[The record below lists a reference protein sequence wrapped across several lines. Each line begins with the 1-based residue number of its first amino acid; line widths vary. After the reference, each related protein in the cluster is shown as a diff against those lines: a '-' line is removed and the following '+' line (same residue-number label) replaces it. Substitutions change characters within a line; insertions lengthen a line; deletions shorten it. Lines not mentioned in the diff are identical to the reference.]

1 MIRVTHLIT
10 SLDAGGAEQILY
22 RVCTS
27 DTNAIHTVIS
37 LRDEG
42 VYGAPLREHGIHV
55 HTLDLKPGRLSWSA
69 VKKLHTI
76 LTQNPP
82 DVLQT
87 WMYHAE
93 FLGSLVG
100 WWAGVGHIVW
110 SIHNTDLVPG
120 QSSRLTI
127 LISKI
132 NAWLSHRIPDKI
144 IACGAQARL
153 AHIRQGYDPGRFVVV
168 PNGYDLSV
176 FRPDSSTGKRLRA
189 ELGIAD
195 SEILTGTVARID
207 PMKDH
212 RTLIAAL
219 AKLRDQRRR
228 FTHLLVGDGCADT
241 NPAITDLIAEH
252 GLGSCVRLLGRR
264 GDIPAVM
271 NALDLH
277 VLSSRREAF
286 PNALAEAMACGTPCV
301 STDAGDA
308 AMIVGDTGWVVPIQD
323 PTALAGAIGSAF
335 DAMADLGAWQAR
347 STACREHISASF
359 TLDEMINGYHSV
371 WSTATASSTSP
382 TSVS

>member
-1 MIRVTHLIT
+1 MMRVTHLIT

-22 RVCTS
+22 RVCTT

-37 LRDEG
+37 LRDMG
-42 VYGAPLREHGIHV
+42 VYGAMLEERGIRV
-55 HTLDLKPGRLSWSA
+55 HTLDLKPGRLTWAA

-93 FLGSLVG
+93 FLGSVVG
-100 WWAGVGHIVW
+100 RWAGVGHIVW
-110 SIHNTDLVPG
+110 SIHNTDLLPG

-176 FRPDSSTGKRLRA
+176 FQPDPAAGKRLRA
-189 ELGIAD
+189 ELGIAE

-212 RTLIAAL
+212 RTLIDAL
-219 AKLRDQRRR
+219 ARLRDEGRR
-228 FTHLLVGDGCADT
+228 FTHLLVGDGCVDT

-252 GLGSCVRLLGRR
+252 GLGAHVRLLGRR
-264 GDIPAVM
+264 SDIPAVM

-277 VLSSRREAF
+277 VLSSQREAF

-308 AMIVGDTGWVVPIQD
+308 ALIVGTTGWVVPIRNAS
-323 PTALAGAIGSAF
+323 ALAGAIGSAF
-335 DAMADLGAWQAR
+335 DAMSDIDAWQAR
-347 STACREHISASF
+347 SSACREHISASF

-371 WSTATASSTSP
+371 WLSATAPSTSP

>member
-1 MIRVTHLIT
+1 MMKVTHLIT
-10 SLDAGGAEQILY
+10 SLDSGGAEQILY
-22 RVCTS
+22 RVCTT

-37 LRDEG
+37 LRDKG
-42 VYGAPLREHGIHV
+42 VYGAPLEERGIRV
-55 HTLDLKPGRLSWSA
+55 HTLDLKPGRLSWAA

-93 FLGSLVG
+93 FLGSVVG

-110 SIHNTDLVPG
+110 SIHNTDLLPG

-127 LISKI
+127 LISNI

-153 AHIRQGYDPGRFVVV
+153 AHIRQGYDPQRFVVV

-176 FRPDSSTGKRLRA
+176 FQPDPGARKRLRA

-212 RTLIAAL
+212 RTLLSAL
-219 AKLRDQRRR
+219 ARVRDQGRR
-228 FTHLLVGDGCADT
+228 FTHLLVGDGCVGT
-241 NPAITDLIAEH
+241 NPVITDLIAEY
-252 GLGSCVRLLGRR
+252 GLASSVRLLGRR
-264 GDIPAVM
+264 SDIPAVM

-277 VLSSRREAF
+277 VLSSQREAF

-308 AMIVGDTGWVVPIQD
+308 ALIVGTTGWVVPIRD
-323 PTALAGAIGSAF
+323 PSALADAIGTAIGS
-335 DAMADLGAWQAR
+335 MADPETWQAR
-347 STACREHISASF
+347 ASACREHISASF

-371 WSTATASSTSP
+371 WLTATTPSTSP

>member
-42 VYGAPLREHGIHV
+42 VYGASLREHGIHV

-69 VKKLHTI
+69 VKKLLTI

-189 ELGIAD
+189 ELGISD

-219 AKLRDQRRR
+219 AKLRDHGRR
-228 FTHLLVGDGCADT
+228 FTHLLVGDGCADA

-308 AMIVGDTGWVVPIQD
+308 AMIVGDIGWVVPIQD

-371 WSTATASSTSP
+371 WLSATTPSTSP